1 MSCLTG
7 DILKVNCSAQG
18 DQTLRITWI
27 REYAELPERRATVG
41 GDGTLTV
48 TQLVPEDAGKYFCTA
63 SSVGG
68 AIKITADMNLI
79 VLKSEWYILIF
90 WLVIR
95 QLVDDLREYTQ
106 KFSRFFFEPSKSAV
120 PYLSISL
127 VAWAPAC
134 PLLSAKYL
142 RRVPKL
148 RAERS
153 RVTIELDRN
162 QKPTPNKSRA
172 YTLG

>member
-106 KFSRFFFEPSKSAV
+106 KFSRFFFRTFQVGGTLIVNFSRGIGSCVSAIECEVPASGSEATGGAKPSH
-120 PYLSISL
+120 Y
-127 VAWAPAC
+127 
-134 PLLSAKYL
+134 
-142 RRVPKL
+142 R
-148 RAERS
+148 
-153 RVTIELDRN
+153 T
-162 QKPTPNKSRA
+162 
-172 YTLG
+172 

>member
-1 MSCLTG
+1 M
-7 DILKVNCSAQG
+7 
-18 DQTLRITWI
+18 
-27 REYAELPERRATVG
+27 RRATVG

-90 WLVIR
+90 WLVTI
-95 QLVDDLREYTQ
+95 QLMDVLRKYTQ
-106 KFSRFFFEPSKSAV
+106 KFSTFFSNLPIRR
-120 PYLSISL
+120 YLICQCLFSL
-127 VAWAPAC
+127 AAWAPAC
-134 PLLSAKYL
+134 PLLSATYL

-148 RAERS
+148 PAERS

-162 QKPTPNKSRA
+162 QKPTPDKSSA
-172 YTLG
+172 HKLG